1 MAGLILENFGFLL
14 KNIYFCTIASV
25 MYVYNLWWVT
35 HARASISVNAHWS
48 TEFRWLFLQIAP
60 LFILYFCFCLMWNGI
75 VMMHTFIQRVESK
88 YAIHSGIEQA
98 HSRVPCCCV
107 RVWFKCVFQLIKIMT
122 ESVMFEWKWDRIS
135 LIMRFFFHSTEWKI
149 ALLLKHINCMQ
160 YIYISGMYYIG
171 HIFRS
176 MYWNSMRNKYVNC
189 I

>member
-1 MAGLILENFGFLL
+1 MVGH
-14 KNIYFCTIASV
+14 TR
-25 MYVYNLWWVT
+25 
-35 HARASISVNAHWS
+35 ARSSISVNAHWS

-135 LIMRFFFHSTEWKI
+135 LIMRFFFHSTEWNI
-149 ALLLKHINCMQ
+149 ALLFKHVVCTV
-160 YIYISGMYYIG
+160 
-171 HIFRS
+171 HLHL
-176 MYWNSMRNKYVNC
+176 WNVLHSLYL
-189 I
+189 